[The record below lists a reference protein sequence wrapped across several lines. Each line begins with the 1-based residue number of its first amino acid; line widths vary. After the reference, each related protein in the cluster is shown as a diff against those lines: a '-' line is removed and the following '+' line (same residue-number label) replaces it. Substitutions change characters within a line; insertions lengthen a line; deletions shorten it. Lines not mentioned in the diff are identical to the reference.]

1 MLQIGLPCD
10 HRWCENLHKMW
21 NWALDSSPWKQIVG
35 FLQKYLDSW
44 KKKHIS
50 NLTAKMVCKNS
61 NSPLLPLDTR
71 RLLIYIWARTTLL
84 LPVWINEHHTLG
96 KLLLSRQNKLST
108 HHNSLHWHIQHI
120 GTAQQLKIFQTC
132 RIDNLSSWKYFPI
145 QWYAEQSSPLTPQNI
160 IFMIFKS
167 QMSILCVKT
176 RDMLAVGQGC
186 DQKAGK
192 SWKMFSLFPL
202 TRNSQLL

>member
-1 MLQIGLPCD
+1 
-10 HRWCENLHKMW
+10 MW
-21 NWALDSSPWKQIVG
+21 NWALDSCNN
-35 FLQKYLDSW
+35 KYLDSFKNIW
-44 KKKHIS
+44 TPEKKTYFQS
-50 NLTAKMVCKNS
+50 DCKNGLQKQNQPCPTS
-61 NSPLLPLDTR
+61 RYQNIVNLHLSQNYTS
-71 RLLIYIWARTTLL
+71 LL

-186 DQKAGK
+186 DQKASK

>member
-1 MLQIGLPCD
+1 
-10 HRWCENLHKMW
+10 MW
-21 NWALDSSPWKQIVG
+21 NWALDSCK
-35 FLQKYLDSW
+35 KCLDSFKTW
-44 KKKHIS
+44 TPVKRIFPIWLRKWFAK
-50 NLTAKMVCKNS
+50 TATALSYLSIPEHCSV
-61 NSPLLPLDTR
+61 
-71 RLLIYIWARTTLL
+71 YIWARTTLL

-120 GTAQQLKIFQTC
+120 GTAQQRKIFQTC
-132 RIDNLSSWKYFPI
+132 RIDNLSSWKYFRI
-145 QWYAEQSSPLTPQNI
+145 QWYAEQSSALTPQNI